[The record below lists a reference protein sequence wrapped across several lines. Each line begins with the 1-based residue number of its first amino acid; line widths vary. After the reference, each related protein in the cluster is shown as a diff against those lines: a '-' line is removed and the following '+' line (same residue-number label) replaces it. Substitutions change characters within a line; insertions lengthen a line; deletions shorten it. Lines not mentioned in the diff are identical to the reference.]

1 MQLGWIDYS
10 RQERDT
16 IKELLKIL
24 GEPSSV
30 DELGVGIVRDSIS
43 DLLYPGTSV
52 LHTRAKYYIL
62 IPELF
67 KKAMKSGLT
76 TMPEVRKLID
86 SDQDKIARALRR
98 AVDEETGTKASGIIG
113 GRSDRAVKMKPARI
127 YWNAM
132 RTTEILCHPNLSFDD
147 ACSAVASY
155 NRNNKN
161 TSIKYESDEAGGD
174 AEDAGL
180 NGFSL
185 FNTPCMQ
192 NIDDYI
198 ANPTLHLTKVESMYL
213 MEQFK
218 HPMVMKNTLMEYCLK
233 NKQSYAE
240 TAFSDVEIQSN
251 MPPVLSYNIELAK
264 EFADFIYGAYI
275 VYNLLFFENG
285 GDNATGEQK
294 QYLED
299 KYSEWKQQTCGIPHR
314 EEILKLVRN
323 HEHYKAALNKFLFD
337 FEKAVMVN
345 NSDACSDEEKRLIRD
360 RERFCKRGK
369 AKIGGNYPY
378 QPIQSSPMNYRHSTG
393 QVIIEDIL
401 KGLVRD
407 NG

>member
-98 AVDEETGTKASGIIG
+98 AIDEETGTKASGIIG

-132 RTTEILCHPNLSFDD
+132 RTTEMLCRPTLSFDD
-147 ACSAVASY
+147 ACMAVASY
-155 NRNNKN
+155 NRKSQNV
-161 TSIKYESDEAGGD
+161 SIKYESDEAGGD

-185 FNTPCMQ
+185 FNTPCRQ
-192 NIDDYI
+192 NIDDFI
-198 ANPTLHLTKVESMYL
+198 ANPTLHMTCGEAMYL

-218 HPMVMKNTLMEYCLK
+218 RPFIMKNTLMEYCLK
-233 NKQSYAE
+233 TKQSFAG
-240 TAFSDVEIQSN
+240 TAFSDIEIQSD
-251 MPPVLSYNIELAK
+251 MPSVLAHNIELAK

-285 GDNATGEQK
+285 GENATEEQK

-299 KYSEWKQQTCGIPHR
+299 KYSEWKQQTCGIPNR
-314 EEILKLVRN
+314 DEILRLVRN
-323 HEHYKAALNKFLFD
+323 HEHYKSALNKFLVD
-337 FEKAVMVN
+337 FEKAVLANDTDV
-345 NSDACSDEEKRLIRD
+345 CSDEEKMLVRD
-360 RERFCKRGK
+360 RERFCKRSK
-369 AKIGGNYPY
+369 AKIGTESPY
-378 QPIQSSPMNYRHSTG
+378 QAIQSFPMNYRHSTG